1 MKTMTMI
8 WNICTAISTDMR
20 KAIRTA
26 MKKAARM
33 NIPMPDPMKTG
44 MSMRMGIAIRMRMN
58 TGMSMRTDTA
68 TRMPMKTGTGITII
82 IPIAIWLTS
91 VLFWTAVT

>member
-1 MKTMTMI
+1 
-8 WNICTAISTDMR
+8 
-20 KAIRTA
+20 
-26 MKKAARM
+26 M
-33 NIPMPDPMKTG
+33 NIPMPYPMKTG
-44 MSMRMGIAIRMRMN
+44 MSIRMGIAIRMRIN

-82 IPIAIWLTS
+82 MPIAIWLTS